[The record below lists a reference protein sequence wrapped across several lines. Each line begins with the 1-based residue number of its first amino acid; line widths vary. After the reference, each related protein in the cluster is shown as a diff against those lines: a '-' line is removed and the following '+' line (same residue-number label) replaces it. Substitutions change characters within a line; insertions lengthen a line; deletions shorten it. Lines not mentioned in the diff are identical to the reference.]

1 NMAAFLL
8 QKLSAHVRGAAQRL
22 SIRMGG
28 PNRADT
34 PTVWVIRLLRN
45 AANFGHF
52 SDLPKFLIQDALC
65 SSSAERIAL
74 PWAGKVLAASALVET
89 WARLRDINTNSKSV
103 VFFEVTVTVATSG
116 SKAALLSF
124 KM

>member
-1 NMAAFLL
+1 
-8 QKLSAHVRGAAQRL
+8 
-22 SIRMGG
+22 MGG

-52 SDLPKFLIQDALC
+52 SDLPKFLIQDAPV

-74 PWAGKVLAASALVET
+74 PGAGEVLVASALVET
-89 WARLRDINTNSKSV
+89 WPRLRDFKTNSKSA
-103 VFFEVTVTVATSG
+103 VFFEVTLTVATSG
-116 SKAALLSF
+116 SKAALLTF